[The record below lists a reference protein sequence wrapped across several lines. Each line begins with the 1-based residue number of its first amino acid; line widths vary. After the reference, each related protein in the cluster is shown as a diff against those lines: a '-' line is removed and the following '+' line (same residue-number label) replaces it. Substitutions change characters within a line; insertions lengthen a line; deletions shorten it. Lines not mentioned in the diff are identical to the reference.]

1 MKPKSPSIYRF
12 ELSQC
17 AVVLQK
23 NTAQYTNPTTNNN
36 NYNNA
41 NNNNHQL
48 LQLSKTFESLSVA
61 NKYLASHCCSPL
73 YFPV

>member
-23 NTAQYTNPTTNNN
+23 NTAQYTNTTTNNN
-36 NYNNA
+36 NY
-41 NNNNHQL
+41 NNNHQL

-61 NKYLASHCCSPL
+61 NKCLASHCSSL
-73 YFPV
+73 SMDR

>member
-23 NTAQYTNPTTNNN
+23 NTAQYTNTTTNNN
-36 NYNNA
+36 YNYTN
-41 NNNNHQL
+41 NNNNHQ
-48 LQLSKTFESLSVA
+48 
-61 NKYLASHCCSPL
+61 
-73 YFPV
+73 